1 MAPLPRI
8 LLVGAGTMGSFHARV
23 TAQNEACELA
33 TIVDPRPEVGQALA
47 DRYGASW
54 APELGSFEGIDAV
67 IVAAATEAHGPL
79 ARTVLEAGLPLLVEK
94 PVTADLPA
102 TIELLELSERAG
114 VPMMCGLLER
124 YNPAV
129 LTARS
134 VIENPVHVNGARHS
148 PYAPRIKTGVA
159 WDLLVHDVDLALQ
172 VLDGDVTSVEAS
184 VGHFHPSSVPGAEDV
199 VEALLGFSDGAVA
212 TVSASRLGQKKVRTM
227 TIHELDRMVE
237 VDLLRRDV
245 TVYRHVS
252 GEAATEDGR
261 GYRQQTIIEIPE
273 LVTNKEPLAA
283 QLERFLHVLD
293 GTVDADAERASILPS
308 HRVVAKVKE
317 VSAAQA

>member
-1 MAPLPRI
+1 MATLPRI
-8 LLVGAGTMGSFHARV
+8 LLVGAGSMGSFHARV
-23 TAQNEACELA
+23 TAQNESCELA
-33 TIVDPRPEVGQALA
+33 TIVDPLPEAGRALA
-47 DRYGASW
+47 ERYGARW
-54 APELGSFEGIDAV
+54 APELTTFEGIDAV

-79 ARTVLEAGLPLLVEK
+79 ARAVLEAGLPLLIEK
-94 PVTADLPA
+94 PVTDDLEQ
-102 TIELLELSERAG
+102 TIALLELSQERG
-114 VPMMCGLLER
+114 IPMMCGLLER

-129 LTARS
+129 LTARG
-134 VIENPVHVNGARHS
+134 VIENPVHVIGARHS
-148 PYAPRIKTGVA
+148 PYVPRIKTGVA
-159 WDLLVHDVDLALQ
+159 WDLLVHDVDLAMQ

-184 VGHFHPSSVPGAEDV
+184 VGRFHPSSVPGAEDV
-199 VEALLGFSDGAVA
+199 VEALLGFDDGAVA
-212 TVSASRLGQKKVRTM
+212 SVSASRLGQKKVRTL

-252 GEAATEDGR
+252 GETATADGR

-283 QLERFLHVLD
+283 QLERFLHVID
-293 GTVDADAERASILPS
+293 GTVDADAERATILPS

-317 VSAAQA
+317 VSAARA

>member
-1 MAPLPRI
+1 MANLPRI
-8 LLVGAGTMGSFHARV
+8 LLVGAGSMGSFHARV
-23 TAQNEACELA
+23 TAQNESCVLQ

-47 DRYGASW
+47 ERYGATW
-54 APELGSFEGIDAV
+54 APELTSLEDVDAV

-79 ARTVLEAGLPLLVEK
+79 ARLVLEAGLPLLVEK
-94 PVTADLPA
+94 PVTDHLEQTVA
-102 TIELLELSERAG
+102 LLELSRSKG
-114 VPMMCGLLER
+114 IPMMCGLLER

-134 VIENPVHVNGARHS
+134 VIENPVHVVGARHS
-148 PYAPRIKTGVA
+148 PYVPRIKTGVA
-159 WDLLVHDVDLALQ
+159 WDLLVHDVDLAMQ
-172 VLDGDVTSVEAS
+172 VLGGDVTSVEAS

-199 VEALLGFSDGAVA
+199 VEALLGFSHGAVA
-212 TVSASRLGQKKVRTM
+212 TVSASRLGQRKVRTL

-252 GEAATEDGR
+252 AETATDGR

-283 QLERFLHVLD
+283 QLERFLQVID
-293 GTVDADAERASILPS
+293 GTVDADAERDSILPS
-308 HRVVAKVKE
+308 HQVVARVKE
-317 VSAAQA
+317 VSAAGR